1 MKKWVLSPLFFILTA
16 GLLALS
22 LKMGQRIALGVN
34 TRLELIVLFPVA
46 TLGTLGLLLIFG

>member
-22 LKMGQRIALGVN
+22 LKMGQRIAMGVN

-46 TLGTLGLLLIFG
+46 TLGTLGLVLIFG